1 MPGRVVV
8 VGSINVDL
16 VVTAPR
22 LPAPGETV
30 LGGTFARHHGGK
42 GGNQA
47 VAAARLGATTSLVG
61 AVGGDELGREARAA
75 LAADGVDLEGLVT
88 LDGETTG
95 VALIVVAPDGQN
107 AIAVAPGANRAAT
120 PDVVEAGLRR
130 ASVGPGDV
138 VLVGHEIPTEAA
150 IAALRAARLAHAS
163 TVLNP
168 APALGMDLA
177 MLAQADVTTPN
188 EVELA
193 ELLDPG
199 RSVRHTEETGESL
212 LRAARAFMAARDP
225 GDLPRA
231 LLVSLGPAG
240 AALVTRAAVV
250 TIPAPHVHAVDATG
264 AGDALNGALAAG
276 LAAGLDLEGAARRAV
291 LAASIS
297 TSRRGARDGLPTAAD
312 LAALE
317 PARTPPAR
325 RRQGRPSVPTQAEN
339 E

>member
-47 VAAARLGATTSLVG
+47 VAAARLGAATSLVA

-75 LAADGVDLEGLVT
+75 LAADGVDIDGLVT
-88 LDGETTG
+88 IDGETTG
-95 VALIVVAPDGQN
+95 VALIVVGPDGQN
-107 AIAVAPGANRAAT
+107 AIAVAPGANGAVT
-120 PDVVEAGLRR
+120 PRVVQAGLRR

-138 VLVGHEIPTEAA
+138 VLVGHEIPTETA
-150 IAALRAARLAHAS
+150 IAALGAARLAQAS

-168 APALGMDLA
+168 APALGIDHS
-177 MLAQADVTTPN
+177 MLALADVATPN
-188 EVELA
+188 ELELA

-199 RSVRHTEETGESL
+199 RSGRHTDETGESL
-212 LRAARAFMAARDP
+212 LGAARTFMTGDP
-225 GDLPRA
+225 GDLPAA
-231 LLVSLGPAG
+231 LLVSLGSAG
-240 AALVTRAAVV
+240 AALVTPAGVV
-250 TIPAPHVHAVDATG
+250 TVPAPPVHAVDATG

-276 LAAGLDLEGAARRAV
+276 LAAGLDLEAAARRAV
-291 LAASIS
+291 LVASIS
-297 TSRRGARDGLPTAAD
+297 TSRRGARDGLVTAVQLD
-312 LAALE
+312 EWLA
-317 PARTPPAR
+317 
-325 RRQGRPSVPTQAEN
+325 GPSGPDHA
-339 E
+339 